1 MARLIEYNKKRLEGE
16 EHFWNLINGEPYFD
30 DWTVIW
36 GLAISEHQKKQE
48 GQSDFVL
55 IGPLGILI
63 IEIKGGTKHIFRENG
78 GFEWGSDSRSLMHSK
93 ETPFQQASGNKYA
106 IRKFLQENFKYP
118 SKIQKTIFAHG
129 AAFPFGDLTSIKK
142 KTNIQFQQW
151 QIWDSNS
158 TDIKTYIVNLID
170 KTTDTLYEILD
181 HYEGPE
187 NLSQQD
193 ITFILQYLA
202 IEGKAIFKVSKEKE
216 IESELIRLQD
226 DQCKI
231 YEQNYKKICVD
242 GGPGTGKSIG
252 AEYIA
257 NQLILDQKK
266 ILWIS
271 FNRLFTESIA
281 KKFTG
286 NGFIDV
292 KKSTQMMLDI
302 CRSNGLKL
310 SMDDPELMNKF
321 AESALELSLDDELV
335 KYDAIIIDEAQDIL
349 TEGFYEGLD
358 FLIKGG
364 WKSGSW
370 YVFLDS
376 DIQAEVLNRMDEAIL
391 KQIQGLADLKA
402 TFSINYRNS
411 PDVIS
416 DAAHFAEIPVPECK
430 SKLEGSV
437 TYLENREHKKNFVE
451 EKVHEIIS
459 SGVRNPVVLTYQNPD
474 NFLTKSVNNSFM
486 KSLGRPKDQYYFS
499 EYGTS
504 DNYDLYAV
512 KFANIVAYKGLENND
527 IILHWPLKYYDS
539 HYRPD
544 LYYTALS
551 RAFNKVYVILDDY
564 EADSIL
570 LS

>member
-16 EHFWNLINGEPYFD
+16 EHFWNLINVEPYFD

-48 GQSDFVL
+48 GQSDFIL
-55 IGPLGILI
+55 IGPLGIVV
-63 IEIKGGTKHIFRENG
+63 IEIKGGNKHIFKEGG
-78 GFEWGSDSRSLMHSK
+78 GFEWGTNSQSLMSSN
-93 ETPFQQASGNKYA
+93 ETPFAQASGNKYA
-106 IRKFLQENFKYP
+106 IRKYLENNHR
-118 SKIQKTIFAHG
+118 SRLKIRKTIFAHG
-129 AAFPFGDLTSIKK
+129 AAFPFGDLGVIKSK
-142 KTNIQFQQW
+142 PNIQFHNW

-158 TDIKTYIVNLID
+158 IDIKGYITNLID
-170 KTTDTLYEILD
+170 KTTETLYEILNQ
-181 HYEGPE
+181 YEGPDI
-187 NLSQQD
+187 LSPQD
-193 ITFILQYLA
+193 ITFIIQYLA
-202 IEGKAIFKVSKEKE
+202 IEGKAILKVSKEKE

-257 NQLILDQKK
+257 NQLILEQKK

-281 KKFTG
+281 NKFVG

-302 CRSNGLKL
+302 CRSSGLKL

-364 WKSGSW
+364 WQSGSW
-370 YVFLDS
+370 YIFLDS
-376 DIQAEVLNRMDEAIL
+376 DIQAEVLNRMDETIL
-391 KQIQGLADLKA
+391 QKIQALADLKA
-402 TFSINYRNS
+402 TFRINYRNS
-411 PDVIS
+411 PNVIS
-416 DAAHFAEIPVPECK
+416 DAANFAAIPVPECK
-430 SKLEGSV
+430 SKLQGSV
-437 TYLENREHKKNFVE
+437 THLENREGIKNFVE
-451 EKVHEIIS
+451 EKVYEILS

-474 NFLTKSVNNSFM
+474 NFLSKSVDNSFM
-486 KSLGRPKDQYYFS
+486 KNLGRPKEQYYFS
-499 EYGTS
+499 EYGAS
-504 DNYDLYAV
+504 DNNNLYAV
-512 KFANIVAYKGLENND
+512 KFANIISYKGLENND

>member
-16 EHFWNLINGEPYFD
+16 EHFWNLINVEPYFD

-48 GQSDFVL
+48 GQSDFIL
-55 IGPLGILI
+55 IGPLGIVV
-63 IEIKGGTKHIFRENG
+63 IEIKGGNKHIFKEGG
-78 GFEWGSDSRSLMHSK
+78 GFEWGTNSQSLMSSN
-93 ETPFQQASGNKYA
+93 ETPFAQASGNKYA
-106 IRKFLQENFKYP
+106 IRKYLENNHR
-118 SKIQKTIFAHG
+118 SRLKIRKTIFAHG
-129 AAFPFGDLTSIKK
+129 AAFPFGDLGVIKSK
-142 KTNIQFQQW
+142 PNIQFHNW

-158 TDIKTYIVNLID
+158 IDIKGYITNLID
-170 KTTDTLYEILD
+170 KTTETLYEILNQ
-181 HYEGPE
+181 YEGPDI
-187 NLSQQD
+187 LSPQD
-193 ITFILQYLA
+193 ITFIIQYLA
-202 IEGKAIFKVSKEKE
+202 IEGKAILKVSKEKE

-257 NQLILDQKK
+257 NQLILEQKK

-281 KKFTG
+281 NKFVG

-302 CRSNGLKL
+302 CRSSGLKL

-364 WKSGSW
+364 WQSGSW
-370 YVFLDS
+370 YIFLDS
-376 DIQAEVLNRMDEAIL
+376 DIQAEVLNRMDETIL
-391 KQIQGLADLKA
+391 QKIQALADLKA
-402 TFSINYRNS
+402 TFRINYRNS
-411 PDVIS
+411 PNVIS
-416 DAAHFAEIPVPECK
+416 DAANFAAIPVPECK
-430 SKLEGSV
+430 SKLQGSV
-437 TYLENREHKKNFVE
+437 THLENREGIKNFVE
-451 EKVHEIIS
+451 EKVYEILS

-474 NFLTKSVNNSFM
+474 NFLSKSVDNSFM
-486 KSLGRPKDQYYFS
+486 KNLGRPKDRYYFS
-499 EYGTS
+499 EYGAS
-504 DNYDLYAV
+504 DNNNLYAV
-512 KFANIVAYKGLENND
+512 KFANIISYKGLENND

>member
-16 EHFWNLINGEPYFD
+16 EHFWNLINVEPYFD

-48 GQSDFVL
+48 GQSDFIL
-55 IGPLGILI
+55 IGPLGIVV
-63 IEIKGGTKHIFRENG
+63 IEIKGGNKHIFKEGG
-78 GFEWGSDSRSLMHSK
+78 GFEWGTNSQSLMSSN
-93 ETPFQQASGNKYA
+93 ETPFAQASGNKYA
-106 IRKFLQENFKYP
+106 IRKYLENNHR
-118 SKIQKTIFAHG
+118 SRLKIRKTIFAHG
-129 AAFPFGDLTSIKK
+129 AAFPFGDLGIIKSK
-142 KTNIQFQQW
+142 PNIQFHNW

-158 TDIKTYIVNLID
+158 IDIKGYITNLID
-170 KTTDTLYEILD
+170 KTTETLYEILNQ
-181 HYEGPE
+181 YEGPDI
-187 NLSQQD
+187 LSPQD
-193 ITFILQYLA
+193 ITFIIQYLA
-202 IEGKAIFKVSKEKE
+202 IEGKAILKVSKEKE

-257 NQLILDQKK
+257 NQLILEQKK

-281 KKFTG
+281 NKFVG

-302 CRSNGLKL
+302 CRSSGLKL

-364 WKSGSW
+364 WQSGSW
-370 YVFLDS
+370 YIFLDS
-376 DIQAEVLNRMDEAIL
+376 DIQAEVLNRMDETIL
-391 KQIQGLADLKA
+391 QKIQALADLKA
-402 TFSINYRNS
+402 TFRINYRNS
-411 PDVIS
+411 PNVIS
-416 DAAHFAEIPVPECK
+416 DAANFAAIPVPECK
-430 SKLEGSV
+430 SKLQGSV
-437 TYLENREHKKNFVE
+437 THLENREGIKNFVE
-451 EKVHEIIS
+451 EKVYEILS

-474 NFLTKSVNNSFM
+474 NFLSKSVDNSFM
-486 KSLGRPKDQYYFS
+486 KNLGRPKDRYYFS
-499 EYGTS
+499 EYGAS
-504 DNYDLYAV
+504 DNNNLYAV
-512 KFANIVAYKGLENND
+512 KFANIISYKGLENND

>member
-16 EHFWNLINGEPYFD
+16 EHFWNLINVEPYFD

-48 GQSDFVL
+48 GQSDFIL
-55 IGPLGILI
+55 IGPLGIVV
-63 IEIKGGTKHIFRENG
+63 IEIKGGNKHIFKEGG
-78 GFEWGSDSRSLMHSK
+78 GFEWGTNSQSLMSSN
-93 ETPFQQASGNKYA
+93 ETPFAQASGNKYA
-106 IRKFLQENFKYP
+106 IRKYLENNHR
-118 SKIQKTIFAHG
+118 SRLKIRKTIFAHG
-129 AAFPFGDLTSIKK
+129 AAFPFGDLGVIKSK
-142 KTNIQFQQW
+142 PNIQFHNW

-158 TDIKTYIVNLID
+158 IDIKGYITNLID
-170 KTTDTLYEILD
+170 KTTETLYEILNQ
-181 HYEGPE
+181 YEGPDI
-187 NLSQQD
+187 LSPQD
-193 ITFILQYLA
+193 ITFIIQYLA
-202 IEGKAIFKVSKEKE
+202 IEGKAILKVSKEKE

-231 YEQNYKKICVD
+231 YEQNYKKICID

-257 NQLILDQKK
+257 NQLILEQKK

-281 KKFTG
+281 NKFVG

-302 CRSNGLKL
+302 CRSSGLKL

-364 WKSGSW
+364 WQSGSW
-370 YVFLDS
+370 YIFLDS
-376 DIQAEVLNRMDEAIL
+376 DIQAEVLNRMDETIL
-391 KQIQGLADLKA
+391 QKIQALADLKA
-402 TFSINYRNS
+402 TFRINYRNS
-411 PDVIS
+411 PNVIS
-416 DAAHFAEIPVPECK
+416 DAANFAAIPVPECK
-430 SKLEGSV
+430 SKLQGSV
-437 TYLENREHKKNFVE
+437 THLENREGIKNFVE
-451 EKVHEIIS
+451 EKVYEILS

-474 NFLTKSVNNSFM
+474 NFLSKSVDNSFM
-486 KSLGRPKDQYYFS
+486 KSLGRPKEQYYFS
-499 EYGTS
+499 EYGAS
-504 DNYDLYAV
+504 DNNNLYAV
-512 KFANIVAYKGLENND
+512 KFANIISYKGLENND

>member
-16 EHFWNLINGEPYFD
+16 EHFWNLINIEPYFD

-48 GQSDFVL
+48 GQSDFIL
-55 IGPLGILI
+55 IGPLGIVV
-63 IEIKGGTKHIFRENG
+63 IEIKGGNKHIFKEGG
-78 GFEWGSDSRSLMHSK
+78 GFEWGTNSQSLMSSN
-93 ETPFQQASGNKYA
+93 ETPFAQASGNKYA
-106 IRKFLQENFKYP
+106 IRKYLENNHR
-118 SKIQKTIFAHG
+118 SRLKIRKTIFAHG
-129 AAFPFGDLTSIKK
+129 AAFPFGDLGVIKSK
-142 KTNIQFQQW
+142 PNIQFHNW

-158 TDIKTYIVNLID
+158 IDIKGYITNLID
-170 KTTDTLYEILD
+170 KTTETLYEILNQ
-181 HYEGPE
+181 YEGPDI
-187 NLSQQD
+187 LSPQD
-193 ITFILQYLA
+193 ITFIIQYLA
-202 IEGKAIFKVSKEKE
+202 IEGKAILKVSKEKE

-231 YEQNYKKICVD
+231 YEQNYKKICID

-257 NQLILDQKK
+257 NQLILEQKK

-281 KKFTG
+281 NKFVG

-302 CRSNGLKL
+302 CRSSGLKL

-364 WKSGSW
+364 WQSGSW
-370 YVFLDS
+370 YIFLDS
-376 DIQAEVLNRMDEAIL
+376 DIQAEVLNRMDETIL
-391 KQIQGLADLKA
+391 QKIQALADLKA
-402 TFSINYRNS
+402 TFRINYRNS
-411 PDVIS
+411 PNVIS
-416 DAAHFAEIPVPECK
+416 DAANFAAIPVPECK
-430 SKLEGSV
+430 SKLQGSV
-437 TYLENREHKKNFVE
+437 THLENREGIKNFVE
-451 EKVHEIIS
+451 EKVYEILS

-474 NFLTKSVNNSFM
+474 NFLSKSVDNSFM
-486 KSLGRPKDQYYFS
+486 KSLGRPKEQYYFS
-499 EYGTS
+499 EYGAS
-504 DNYDLYAV
+504 DNNNLYAV
-512 KFANIVAYKGLENND
+512 KFANIISYKGLENND

>member
-16 EHFWNLINGEPYFD
+16 EHFWNLINVEPYFD

-48 GQSDFVL
+48 GQSDFIL
-55 IGPLGILI
+55 IGPLGIVV
-63 IEIKGGTKHIFRENG
+63 IEIKGGNKHIFKEGG
-78 GFEWGSDSRSLMHSK
+78 GFEWGTNSQSLMSSN
-93 ETPFQQASGNKYA
+93 ETPFAQASGNKYA
-106 IRKFLQENFKYP
+106 IRKYLENNHR
-118 SKIQKTIFAHG
+118 SRLKIRKTIFAHG
-129 AAFPFGDLTSIKK
+129 AAFPFGDLGVIKSK
-142 KTNIQFQQW
+142 PNIQFHNW

-158 TDIKTYIVNLID
+158 IDIKGYITNLID
-170 KTTDTLYEILD
+170 KTTETLYEILNQ
-181 HYEGPE
+181 YEGPDI
-187 NLSQQD
+187 LSPQD
-193 ITFILQYLA
+193 ITFIIQYLA
-202 IEGKAIFKVSKEKE
+202 IEGKAILKVSKEKE

-257 NQLILDQKK
+257 NQLILEQKK

-281 KKFTG
+281 NKFVG

-302 CRSNGLKL
+302 CRSSGLKL

-364 WKSGSW
+364 WQSGSW
-370 YVFLDS
+370 YIFLDS
-376 DIQAEVLNRMDEAIL
+376 DIQAEVLNRMDETIL
-391 KQIQGLADLKA
+391 QKIQALADLKA
-402 TFSINYRNS
+402 TFRINYRNS
-411 PDVIS
+411 PNVIS
-416 DAAHFAEIPVPECK
+416 DAANFAAIPVPECK
-430 SKLEGSV
+430 SKLQGSV
-437 TYLENREHKKNFVE
+437 THLENREGIKNFVE
-451 EKVHEIIS
+451 EKVYEILS

-474 NFLTKSVNNSFM
+474 NFLSKSVDNSFM
-486 KSLGRPKDQYYFS
+486 KSLGRPKEQYYFS
-499 EYGTS
+499 EYGAS
-504 DNYDLYAV
+504 DNNNLYAV
-512 KFANIVAYKGLENND
+512 KFANIISYKGLENND

>member
-16 EHFWNLINGEPYFD
+16 EHFWNLINIEPYFD

-48 GQSDFVL
+48 GQSDFIL
-55 IGPLGILI
+55 IGPLGIVV
-63 IEIKGGTKHIFRENG
+63 IEIKGGNKHIFKEGG
-78 GFEWGSDSRSLMHSK
+78 GFEWGTNSQSLMSSN
-93 ETPFQQASGNKYA
+93 ETPFAQASGNKYA
-106 IRKFLQENFKYP
+106 IRKYLENNHR
-118 SKIQKTIFAHG
+118 SRLKIRKTIFAHG
-129 AAFPFGDLTSIKK
+129 AAFPFGDLGIIKSK
-142 KTNIQFQQW
+142 PNIQFHNW

-158 TDIKTYIVNLID
+158 IDIKGYITNLIN
-170 KTTDTLYEILD
+170 KTTETLYEILNQ
-181 HYEGPE
+181 YEGPDI
-187 NLSQQD
+187 LSPQD
-193 ITFILQYLA
+193 ITFIIQYLA
-202 IEGKAIFKVSKEKE
+202 IEGKAILKVSKEKE

-257 NQLILDQKK
+257 NQLILEQKK

-281 KKFTG
+281 NKFVG

-302 CRSNGLKL
+302 CRSSGLKL

-364 WKSGSW
+364 WQSGSW
-370 YVFLDS
+370 YIFLDS
-376 DIQAEVLNRMDEAIL
+376 DIQAEVLNRMDETIL
-391 KQIQGLADLKA
+391 QKIQALADLKA
-402 TFSINYRNS
+402 TFRINYRNS
-411 PDVIS
+411 PNVIS
-416 DAAHFAEIPVPECK
+416 DAANFAAIPVPECK
-430 SKLEGSV
+430 SKLQGSV
-437 TYLENREHKKNFVE
+437 THLENREGIKNFVE
-451 EKVHEIIS
+451 EKVYEILS

-474 NFLTKSVNNSFM
+474 NFLSKSVDNSFM
-486 KSLGRPKDQYYFS
+486 KSLGRPKEQYYFS
-499 EYGTS
+499 EYGAS
-504 DNYDLYAV
+504 DNNNLYAV
-512 KFANIVAYKGLENND
+512 KFANIISYKGLENND

>member
-1 MARLIEYNKKRLEGE
+1 VARLIEYNKKRLEGE

-48 GQSDFVL
+48 GQSDFIL
-55 IGPLGILI
+55 IGPLGIVI
-63 IEIKGGTKHIFRENG
+63 IEIKGGNKHIFKEGG
-78 GFEWGSDSRSLMHSK
+78 GFEWGTNSQSLMSSN
-93 ETPFQQASGNKYA
+93 ETPFAQASGNKYA
-106 IRKFLQENFKYP
+106 IRKYLENNHR
-118 SKIQKTIFAHG
+118 SRLKIRKTIFAHG
-129 AAFPFGDLTSIKK
+129 AAFPFGDLGIIKSK
-142 KTNIQFQQW
+142 PNIQFHNW

-158 TDIKTYIVNLID
+158 TDIKGYITNLID
-170 KTTDTLYEILD
+170 KTTETLYKILNQ
-181 HYEGPE
+181 YEGPDI
-187 NLSQQD
+187 LSPQD
-193 ITFILQYLA
+193 ITFIIQYLA
-202 IEGKAIFKVSKEKE
+202 LEGKAIIKVSKEKE

-257 NQLILDQKK
+257 NQLILEQKK

-281 KKFTG
+281 NKFAG

-310 SMDDPELMNKF
+310 SMNDPELMNKF

-364 WKSGSW
+364 WQSGSW
-370 YVFLDS
+370 YIFLDS
-376 DIQAEVLNRMDEAIL
+376 DIQAEVLNRMDETIL
-391 KQIQGLADLKA
+391 QKIQALADLKA
-402 TFSINYRNS
+402 TFRINYRNS
-411 PDVIS
+411 PNVIS
-416 DAAHFAEIPVPECK
+416 DAANFAAIPVPECK
-430 SKLEGSV
+430 SKLQGSV
-437 TYLENREHKKNFVE
+437 THMENREGMKNFVE
-451 EKVHEIIS
+451 EKVYEILS

-474 NFLTKSVNNSFM
+474 NFLSKSVDNSFM
-486 KSLGRPKDQYYFS
+486 KGLGRPKDQYYFS
-499 EYGTS
+499 EYGSS
-504 DNYDLYAV
+504 DNNNLYAV
-512 KFANIVAYKGLENND
+512 KFANIISYKGLENND

>member
-16 EHFWNLINGEPYFD
+16 EHFWNLINIEPYFD

-48 GQSDFVL
+48 GQSDFIL
-55 IGPLGILI
+55 IGPLGIVV
-63 IEIKGGTKHIFRENG
+63 IEIKGGNKHIFKEGG
-78 GFEWGSDSRSLMHSK
+78 GFEWGTNSQSLMSSN
-93 ETPFQQASGNKYA
+93 ETPFAQASGNKYA
-106 IRKFLQENFKYP
+106 IRKYLENNHR
-118 SKIQKTIFAHG
+118 SRLKIRKTIFAHG
-129 AAFPFGDLTSIKK
+129 AAFPFGDLGVIKSK
-142 KTNIQFQQW
+142 PNIQFHNW

-158 TDIKTYIVNLID
+158 IDIKGYITNLID
-170 KTTDTLYEILD
+170 KTTETLYEILNQ
-181 HYEGPE
+181 YEGPDI
-187 NLSQQD
+187 LSPQD
-193 ITFILQYLA
+193 ITFIIQYLA
-202 IEGKAIFKVSKEKE
+202 IEGKAILKVSKEKE

-257 NQLILDQKK
+257 NQLILEQKK

-281 KKFTG
+281 NKFVG

-302 CRSNGLKL
+302 CRSSGLKL

-364 WKSGSW
+364 WQSGSW
-370 YVFLDS
+370 YIFLDS
-376 DIQAEVLNRMDEAIL
+376 DIQAEVLNRMDETIL
-391 KQIQGLADLKA
+391 QKIQALADLKA
-402 TFSINYRNS
+402 TFRINYRNS
-411 PDVIS
+411 PNVIS
-416 DAAHFAEIPVPECK
+416 DAANFAAIPVPECK
-430 SKLEGSV
+430 SKLQGSV
-437 TYLENREHKKNFVE
+437 THLENREGIKNFVE
-451 EKVHEIIS
+451 EKVYEILS

-474 NFLTKSVNNSFM
+474 NFLSKSVDNSFM
-486 KSLGRPKDQYYFS
+486 KSLGRPKEQYYFS
-499 EYGTS
+499 EYGAS
-504 DNYDLYAV
+504 DNNNLYAV
-512 KFANIVAYKGLENND
+512 KFANIISYKGLENND